1 LPAIKSVRLSC
12 GGAFTIFAT
21 ASQPIA
27 SKLRSH
33 DGEVGEVGE
42 ACPALHIWNQSAM
55 MRGLSRYETAMRRL
69 LCLLLLILALP
80 AAGAGLLDSRPNA
93 TLGGA
98 PLDNRKDF
106 LPVRQAFQLSL
117 IETTPESIK
126 LRFVATEGYY
136 LYRHRF
142 QFRTEPVDI
151 GLGAAQLPAGEAK
164 HDEYFGD
171 VEVYHGIIDVD
182 LPRTPG
188 DNRPF
193 TLLVGYQGCADKGLC
208 YPPETERLSIGE
220 PTPVDAGSA
229 PATASAWSWKALA
242 LFFLAGIGLTFTPC
256 VLPML
261 PILSGVVLRGQV
273 GGLRGLSLS
282 LAYVLPMAICFAV
295 LGALMGVFGAGLNLQ
310 ARLQSAWVLVPFSLF
325 FVLFAVAMFGV
336 FELRLPQSIST
347 RLDRIAGKTEGGSLW
362 GAAVLGVVSSLL
374 VSPCVSAPLAGAL
387 LYISAS
393 GDALGGGLKLFAL
406 GLGMGAPLLLVA
418 TGGATWL
425 PKSGPWLV
433 TVKNAIGVLLLAL
446 AIGLL
451 SRVLPGPIT
460 LLLTGLLCA
469 GVALFLGTLEFTEKT
484 ARQRLAQLLGL
495 FLLAYALACWF
506 GAWSGQS
513 DPTRPL
519 GRGQAT
525 LISSNGNAINPSDWQ
540 TISTGAELDRA
551 LGEAKAAGQ
560 PLLLDWYADWCISCK
575 VIEHEV
581 LPDPG
586 VIAQLKGY
594 RLVRFDMTDSNA
606 EQRALLD
613 RYKLFG
619 PPALLIFGKNG
630 LERGDV
636 RVVGEID
643 ANGLVERLIR
653 ANDQI

>member
-1 LPAIKSVRLSC
+1 
-12 GGAFTIFAT
+12 
-21 ASQPIA
+21 
-27 SKLRSH
+27 
-33 DGEVGEVGE
+33 
-42 ACPALHIWNQSAM
+42 
-55 MRGLSRYETAMRRL
+55 MRRL

-80 AAGAGLLDSRPNA
+80 ATGAGLLDSRPNA
-93 TLGGA
+93 VLGGTT
-98 PLDNRKDF
+98 LDNSKDF
-106 LPVRQAFQLSL
+106 LPVRQAFQLNL

-142 QFRTEPVDI
+142 QFRTEPADI
-151 GLGAAQLPAGEAK
+151 GLGAAQLPAGEQK

-171 VEVYHGIIDVD
+171 VEVYHGILDVD
-182 LPRTPG
+182 LPRKPG

-193 TLLVGYQGCADKGLC
+193 TLLVTYQGCADKGLC
-208 YPPETERLSIGE
+208 YPPETERLSIGDG
-220 PTPVDAGSA
+220 DASPAEIA
-229 PATASAWSWKALA
+229 PASPVKAAWSWKELA

-273 GGLRGLSLS
+273 GGLRGFSLS
-282 LAYVLPMAICFAV
+282 LAYVLPMALCFAA

-325 FVLFAVAMFGV
+325 FVVFAIAMFGF
-336 FELRLPQSIST
+336 FELRLPQAIST
-347 RLDRIAGKTEGGSLW
+347 RLDRIAGRTEGGSLW

-393 GDALGGGLKLFAL
+393 GDALGGALKLFAL
-406 GLGMGAPLLLVA
+406 GLGMGAPLLLIA

-433 TVKNAIGVLLLAL
+433 LVKNAIGVLLLGL
-446 AIGLL
+446 AIALL
-451 SRVLPGPIT
+451 SRVLPGEIT
-460 LLLTGLLCA
+460 LLLTGLLAA
-469 GVALFLGTLEFTEKT
+469 GVALFLGALQFTEKT
-484 ARQRLAQLLGL
+484 TRQRLGQLLGL
-495 FLLAYALACWF
+495 FLLVYALACWF
-506 GAWSGQS
+506 GAWSGQT

-519 GRGQAT
+519 GRTPAT
-525 LISSNGNAINPSDWQ
+525 FSNASAITNGAEWQ
-540 TISTGAELDRA
+540 TITTSAELDRA
-551 LGEAKAAGQ
+551 LSAAKNAGQ

-581 LPDPG
+581 LPDPA
-586 VIAQLKGY
+586 VVSQLKGY
-594 RLVRFDMTDSNA
+594 RLIRFDMTDSNA

-630 LERGDV
+630 EERADV

-643 ANGLVERLIR
+643 ANGLAERLIR

>member
-1 LPAIKSVRLSC
+1 MRRLSQ
-12 GGAFTIFAT
+12 F
-21 ASQPIA
+21 
-27 SKLRSH
+27 
-33 DGEVGEVGE
+33 E
-42 ACPALHIWNQSAM
+42 A
-55 MRGLSRYETAMRRL
+55 AMRRL
-69 LCLLLLILALP
+69 LCLMLLILALP
-80 AAGAGLLDSRPNA
+80 ASAAGLLDSRPSP
-93 TLGGA
+93 TLGGGT
-98 PLDNRKDF
+98 LDNSKDF

-126 LRFVATEGYY
+126 LRLVATDGYY

-142 QFRTEPVDI
+142 QFRTEPADI
-151 GLGAAQLPAGEAK
+151 GLGEAQLPKGEQK

-171 VEVYHGIIDVD
+171 VEVYHGILDID
-182 LPRTPG
+182 LPRKPG
-188 DNRPF
+188 EQRPF
-193 TLLVGYQGCADKGLC
+193 TLVVTYQGCADKGLC
-208 YPPETERLSIGE
+208 YPPETERLSIGN
-220 PTPVDAGSA
+220 VAGSSPEALAA
-229 PATASAWSWKALA
+229 PVSASSWSWKEIA

-261 PILSGVVLRGQV
+261 PILSGVVLRGKV

-282 LAYVLPMAICFAV
+282 LAYVLPMAACFAL

-310 ARLQSAWVLVPFSLF
+310 ARLQSVWVLVPFSAF
-325 FVLFAVAMFGV
+325 FMIFAIAMFGA
-336 FELRLPQSIST
+336 FELRLPQSISS

-393 GDALGGGLKLFAL
+393 GDAVGGGLKLFAL
-406 GLGMGAPLLLVA
+406 GLGMGAPLLLIA

-451 SRVLPGPIT
+451 SRVLPGQIT
-460 LLLTGLLCA
+460 LLLVGLLAA
-469 GVALFLGTLEFTEKT
+469 GVALFLGALEFTEKT
-484 ARQRLAQLLGL
+484 TRQKLAQLLGL
-495 FLLAYALACWF
+495 ALLVYALASWY
-506 GAWSGQS
+506 GALSGQT
-513 DPTRPL
+513 DPMRPL
-519 GRGQAT
+519 GREYA
-525 LISSNGNAINPSDWQ
+525 SANNGAVAPNSTQWQ
-540 TISTGAELDRA
+540 TITTSAELDRVMQ
-551 LGEAKAAGQ
+551 EAQSAGK

-586 VIAQLKGY
+586 VVARLAGY
-594 RLVRFDMTDSNA
+594 SLIRFDMTDSNA

-619 PPALLIFGKNG
+619 PPALLFFAKNG
-630 LERGDV
+630 EELQNV

-643 ANGLVERLIR
+643 APGLIERLNR
-653 ANDQI
+653 ANDQN